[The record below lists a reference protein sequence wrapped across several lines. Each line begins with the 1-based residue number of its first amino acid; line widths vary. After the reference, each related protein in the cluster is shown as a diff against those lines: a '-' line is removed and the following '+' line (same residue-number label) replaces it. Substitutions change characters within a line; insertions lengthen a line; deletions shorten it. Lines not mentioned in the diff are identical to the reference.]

1 MGSLEHGSVELRV
14 LFGTETGN
22 AERVASDLAE
32 LAEAQGTVVQ
42 LAPLNDVEPTV
53 LPGEAPLLV
62 VIATTGDGDMPYSA
76 ERFWTALTADEAV
89 ALDGLPFAVL
99 GLGDTGY
106 FEFCRAGELMDARLD
121 ELGGQRLV
129 PLRKCDYEYE
139 GDAEEWTAEVLGLLG
154 SANGASAPVAASV
167 TAPVAG
173 GAGVTGADGVA
184 PAAVREPATPSWGR
198 ERPYLATVRNSQ
210 WLTEDGALKPVRH
223 VELELDGSAIAYQA
237 GDSLGVVPDN
247 DPGLV
252 ATLLEHLGESGDRD
266 VDGRPLRT
274 VLTEIYEISRP
285 SRDLVD
291 LVGQRTE
298 DQSLATLLA
307 GSDRRELHS
316 YLWARD
322 VLDLLRLPT
331 RSPLTTA
338 ELLSVLAPLAHRSY
352 SISSSPLVAPGR
364 VDLAVAT
371 LRYSAGGRARAGVC
385 SAHLSGR
392 LQPED
397 KAQVFLVPNNL
408 FRLPADDDTDIIMIG
423 PGTGVAPFRSFLQE
437 RQARGAR
444 GSNWLFFGA
453 RHERCDFL
461 YRDELTEMQRRGVL
475 TRFDIAFSRDS
486 QPKTYV
492 QNLMSE
498 QGKQLYQW
506 LGDGAYLYVCGDAVN
521 MAGDVDRVLHEIV
534 AEHGGLSTDEAAAY
548 VDGLHGQHRYLRD
561 VY

>member
-1 MGSLEHGSVELRV
+1 MGSLEDGSVELRV

-22 AERVASDLAE
+22 AERVASDLAA
-32 LAEAQGTVVQ
+32 LAEARGTAVQ
-42 LAPLNDVEPTV
+42 LAQLNDVEPGV
-53 LPGEAPLLV
+53 LPGEVPLLV

-76 ERFWTALTADEAV
+76 ERFWTALTADQAV

-106 FEFCRAGELMDARLD
+106 FEFCRAGELMDARLA
-121 ELGGQRLV
+121 ELGGQRLT

-154 SANGASAPVAASV
+154 ASGAATPATESEPAPRS
-167 TAPVAG
+167 
-173 GAGVTGADGVA
+173 
-184 PAAVREPATPSWGR
+184 VREPALPAWSR
-198 ERPYLATVRNSQ
+198 ERPYRATVRGSR

-223 VELELDGSAIAYQA
+223 VEVEIDGSAIAYES
-237 GDSLGVVPDN
+237 GDSLGVVPSN
-247 DPGLV
+247 DPLLV
-252 ATLLEHLGESGDRD
+252 ASVLEHLGESGDSD
-266 VDGRPLRT
+266 LRT
-274 VLTEIYEISRP
+274 VLTESYEISRP
-285 SRDLVD
+285 SRELVEE
-291 LVGQRTE
+291 VGRRTE
-298 DQSLATLLA
+298 DPTLAQLLSGA
-307 GSDRRELHS
+307 DRRELHS

-331 RSPLTTA
+331 RSPLTSA
-338 ELLSVLAPLAHRSY
+338 ELLGVLSPLAHRSY

-364 VDLAVAT
+364 VDLTVAT
-371 LRYSAGGRARAGVC
+371 LRYSAGGRARSGVC
-385 SAHLSGR
+385 SVHLADR
-392 LQPED
+392 LQAGD
-397 KAQVFLVPNNL
+397 TAQVFLVPNPL

-423 PGTGVAPFRSFLQE
+423 PGTGVAPFRAFLQE
-437 RQARGAR
+437 REARGAR

-461 YRDELTEMQRRGVL
+461 YRDELTDMHRRGL
-475 TRFDIAFSRDS
+475 LARFDVAFSRDS

-506 LGDGAYLYVCGDAVN
+506 LVDGAYLYVCGDAVN

-534 AEHGGLSTDEAAAY
+534 AEHGGLSTDAAAEY
-548 VDGLHGQHRYLRD
+548 VDDLHRQHRYLRD